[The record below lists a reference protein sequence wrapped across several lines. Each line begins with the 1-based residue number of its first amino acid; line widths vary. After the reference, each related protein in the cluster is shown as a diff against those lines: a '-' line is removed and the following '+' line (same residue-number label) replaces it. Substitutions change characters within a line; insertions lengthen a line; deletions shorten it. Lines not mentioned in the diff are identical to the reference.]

1 MKTIFPLDTA
11 DVKVEYGS
19 TSATF
24 SDLTNN
30 DLSTPQKIDIAILT
44 KNVTIS
50 CNSPPCKVQSDN
62 TISLIELEI
71 DSIRIENNGTYS
83 LRRTTQTGNS
93 YTTAKFDIIVTG

>member
-1 MKTIFPLDTA
+1 MT
-11 DVKVEYGS
+11 VEYGS

-24 SDLTNN
+24 SDLTND

-50 CNSPPCKVQSDN
+50 CSSPPCEVQSDN
-62 TISLIELEI
+62 TISEIDLEI

-83 LRRTTQTGNS
+83 LRRTTQTGNN

>member
-1 MKTIFPLDTA
+1 M
-11 DVKVEYGS
+11 KVEYGS
-19 TSATF
+19 ISATF
-24 SDLTNN
+24 SDLTNE
-30 DLSTPQKIDIAILT
+30 DLSTPQNINISILT